1 MSRRYFPLSQL
12 AAAAQANG
20 CTVHMHHDEDLGYP
34 IYSIGNSNIGAREFD
49 NFDAALKFAGSGK
62 FTESD
67 CAAQAGAAIADNCL
81 NGMLDLD
88 NQTDRANL
96 LAAALVDLATL
107 KHHEHAAAGFA
118 GALVAVIERGL
129 KRIGNAS
136 QLDNIFMQN
145 EVDVMMAERESQIDS
160 DAMLDDTGRMLSEFM
175 VRQKR
180 IRYARNE
187 NTCPICGGGTVFL
200 NVGSD
205 HYETCPDCKKSL
217 HYGENLHSG
226 WRNETPEIWAAN
238 QKILD
243 GYTEFET
250 PPAPPPLSAAELDDH
265 PF

>member
-20 CTVHMHHDEDLGYP
+20 CTVHMHHDEDLGNP
-34 IYSIGNSNIGAREFD
+34 IYSVGNSNIGAREFD
-49 NFDAALKFAGSGK
+49 DFDAALKFVTGGK
-62 FTESD
+62 FSESD
-67 CAAQAGAAIADNCL
+67 CAAQAGAVIAENCL

-145 EVDVMMAERESQIDS
+145 EVGRMMAERESEICNGPSNIDV
-160 DAMLDDTGRMLSEFM
+160 DDCL
-175 VRQKR
+175 
-180 IRYARNE
+180 
-187 NTCPICGGGTVFL
+187 ICGRATEIL
-200 NVGSD
+200 NVGRE
-205 HYETCPDCKKSL
+205 HFAVCLPCKTYRHIGS
-217 HYGENLHSG
+217 NLFSG
-226 WRNETPEIWAAN
+226 W
-238 QKILD
+238 K
-243 GYTEFET
+243 FET
-250 PPAPPPLSAAELDDH
+250 PGDWAKNRQILDALIEHKLAPTPAPDDAPL